1 MIKVNLLRTQTA
13 PKRGPAISK
22 KPFQGSSLLLLAGL
36 LLPILGL
43 AAWYGSLKSQIGSL
57 TVRRDQLRVENQR
70 LEGLKKQL
78 VEFEK
83 KKQERLSRINLIES
97 LRANQT
103 GPVLLLN
110 HVIHSIP
117 LNSVIWLNNMEQKGD
132 RVKITGFTLRGESV
146 PDFMSNLAATGFFRT
161 VDLELY
167 EDQQKDEA
175 AKFVLVCITNTKAP
189 TE

>member
-22 KPFQGSSLLLLAGL
+22 KPFQRSALLLVAAL
-36 LLPILGL
+36 LLPIGGL
-43 AAWYGSLKSQIGSL
+43 SVWWFSLNSQIGSL

-83 KKQERLSRINLIES
+83 KKQERMSRINLIES

-110 HVIHSIP
+110 HVIHSLP
-117 LNSVIWLNNMEQKGD
+117 LNSVIWLTGMEQKGD
-132 RVKITGFTLRGESV
+132 RVRITGFTARGESV
-146 PDFMSNLAATGFFRT
+146 PDFMSKLAATGFFRT
-161 VDLELY
+161 VDLELF

-175 AKFVLVCITNTKAP
+175 ARFVLVCITNIKAP